1 MLTHV
6 LGGSAVWAL
15 PKEPK
20 ALHALWAA
28 QSPPA
33 RDCGHRHSPACGLYA
48 FLLSFTTQDPQ
59 LFLCPSTPVSRPQIL
74 ENASEPLF
82 ALLSHLSSY
91 LVASPLLDMRNC
103 IQRDHITPSGSHE
116 QVGGAKTRAQVL
128 WLQAQFSSCVTLL
141 LCLVLAF
148 VSDDLESTV
157 ENAWRHRGEM
167 RDQMQKKNDK
177 KELKL

>member
-1 MLTHV
+1 MSSPV
-6 LGGSAVWAL
+6 PSSQR
-15 PKEPK
+15 
-20 ALHALWAA
+20 LWTL
-28 QSPPA
+28 
-33 RDCGHRHSPACGLYA
+33 RHSPACGLYA

-59 LFLCPSTPVSRPQIL
+59 LFLCPSTPVSHPQIL

-82 ALLSHLSSY
+82 ALLSHLRSY

-128 WLQAQFSSCVTLL
+128 WLQAVFLL
-141 LCLVLAF
+141 RHLAPLPCSG
-148 VSDDLESTV
+148 VCISWPWE
-157 ENAWRHRGEM
+157 HGGECM
-167 RDQMQKKNDK
+167 EARRWNERSKAEKNDK

>member
-1 MLTHV
+1 MSSPV
-6 LGGSAVWAL
+6 PSSQR
-15 PKEPK
+15 
-20 ALHALWAA
+20 LWTL
-28 QSPPA
+28 
-33 RDCGHRHSPACGLYA
+33 RHSPACGLYA